1 MISEGGARR
10 EAIGA
15 TRLTSIRA
23 EPWPRRQGDTIRG
36 EQEIR
41 GSTAHSGSHAST
53 GNPLPDP
60 QIAWIGLRDRSER
73 PFRGNHA
80 VLDWGTTP
88 PRPVGICVALDSI
101 AVPVIRPSCSPVRH
115 YGIRLTWR
123 FPGLGTVISVD
134 SETRRRV
141 AEPDSHDITKLLLDG
156 RTFPART

>member
-23 EPWPRRQGDTIRG
+23 APWPRRQGDTIRG

-115 YGIRLTWR
+115 YGIRLAVRSDNLWTCDLYRARLRRWSWMGTTPCSNQIGAIR
-123 FPGLGTVISVD
+123 FP
-134 SETRRRV
+134 
-141 AEPDSHDITKLLLDG
+141 
-156 RTFPART
+156 